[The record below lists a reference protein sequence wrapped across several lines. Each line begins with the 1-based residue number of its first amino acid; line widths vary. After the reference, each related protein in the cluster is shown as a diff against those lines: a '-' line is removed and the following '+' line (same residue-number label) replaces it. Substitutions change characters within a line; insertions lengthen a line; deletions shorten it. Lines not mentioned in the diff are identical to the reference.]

1 MKEDLDCDD
10 VNYNLERLAELAE
23 QELPNVSFGDIHPL
37 ANAIR
42 RGMDNMQP
50 SVRSDFVAAIFRQP

>member
-1 MKEDLDCDD
+1 MEEDFECDD
-10 VNYNLERLAELAE
+10 VDYNLERLAELSE
-23 QELPNVSFGDIHPL
+23 RELPKLRFGGIHPL

-42 RGMDNMQP
+42 RGMDHMQP